1 MVARLQAKVSN
12 HELAGAHWALNCPG
26 MHCILGREFY
36 DIECPGFSHFPSTFA
51 SSNKNSPIPSLPS
64 ASQQLKEFEF
74 RATLRFMFKL
84 GEPIPCID
92 AIVVA
97 LASDPKVHALGFQI

>member
-1 MVARLQAKVSN
+1 MQGEVSN
-12 HELAGAHWALNCPG
+12 HELAGAQECTAFQGVNSMALNAQG
-26 MHCILGREFY
+26 LSR
-36 DIECPGFSHFPSTFA
+36 FPSAFP
-51 SSNKNSPIPSLPS
+51 SSNKALPIPSHPA

-97 LASDPKVHALGFQI
+97 LASDPKVHALGFRF